1 MKSTQLGRGTPV
13 WEALRE
19 GLPLLL
25 CFGKA
30 PEAFQCLEDAQGM
43 LRLGGHEARRLSKMC
58 NRLVEASEAALRKR
72 NPERR
77 DSPERRHAMG
87 SVNRRRR
94 ARLATETRHARV
106 EDPGQHECHRQTKRC
121 RYDHGAHRPLGE
133 PEFRHNGVRDLNR
146 TPGRGRVP
154 RCGAEHLSPPE
165 LADQLHRRG
174 R

>member
-58 NRLVEASEAALRKR
+58 NRLVEASEAALGQAGDAVRVGVVGREFQRAVEVAQCAHGLPLDIGEIGRAGGKCLRQLWLQLQRPFDVAPRTLNVHLRVRALDRRPQPHTNPCPQRKSER
-72 NPERR
+72 ERR
-77 DSPERRHAMG
+77 VQLERAG
-87 SVNRRRR
+87 
-94 ARLATETRHARV
+94 
-106 EDPGQHECHRQTKRC
+106 
-121 RYDHGAHRPLGE
+121 
-133 PEFRHNGVRDLNR
+133 
-146 TPGRGRVP
+146 
-154 RCGAEHLSPPE
+154 
-165 LADQLHRRG
+165 
-174 R
+174 